1 MKRFLLSLVVLAAT
15 FVQAEEPRPS
25 RVDFTSEPVGAR
37 VFVNGAARGVTPLT
51 LFDLKPGA
59 CHVRYELEAHE
70 PKDQFFN
77 VEEGAYALKHI
88 ELVAQKGLL
97 LLTTEPAGCAVMLGD
112 LSLGETPRLITT
124 LDAPGVHRLQ
134 LKKAGYQPRT
144 VEVKFKGRT
153 PLAKHE
159 KLILDSGI
167 LEVTTVPAG
176 ATVMVNGIARGKT
189 PLTVRDIPNGR
200 SKVILK
206 LEGYKDETRE
216 LSLNAGDQQKLE
228 VALAAIPAKLMLSS
242 VPEGARF
249 YLDDKVLGKSPLIV
263 DPVAPGTHTV
273 RAELDGYGNQVK
285 SLVIGNGQTVREEF
299 RLTSTQGSLEVRT
312 QPSGVK
318 VTFVS
323 NTKLTGTTRGE
334 DDPKKFSKVLTIRNI
349 PAGEYTVLFSRH
361 GYAETTQRVKIESQ
375 RPTLLDVKMK
385 RVFTPNI
392 RIETLTGKH
401 TGVLVN
407 NGPDRI
413 VIETKP
419 GVNRAFM
426 REDIRKIEML
436 GEGL

>member
-15 FVQAEEPRPS
+15 FVRAEEPRPS

-77 VEEGAYALKHI
+77 VEEGVYALKHV

-124 LDAPGVHRLQ
+124 LDATDVHRLQ

-144 VEVKFKGRT
+144 VEIKFKGRT

-176 ATVMVNGIARGKT
+176 ATVIVNGITHGTT
-189 PLTVRDIPNGR
+189 PVTVRDIPNGR
-200 SKVILK
+200 SKVTLK
-206 LEGYKDETRE
+206 LDGYKDETRE
-216 LSLNAGDQQKLE
+216 LSLNAGDQQRLD
-228 VALAAIPAKLMLSS
+228 VALTAVPAKLMLSS

-249 YLDDKVLGKSPLIV
+249 YLNGTIRGKGPLIL
-263 DPVAPGTHTV
+263 DPIEPGSYTV
-273 RAELDGYGNQVK
+273 RAELNGYEILSKVLSVK
-285 SLVIGNGQTVREEF
+285 NGETVREEF
-299 RLTSTQGSLEVRT
+299 RLASNQGTLDVRT
-312 QPSGVK
+312 QPAGVK
-318 VTFVS
+318 VVIDKNPKWS
-323 NTKLTGTTRGE
+323 GTTRGE
-334 DDPKKFSKVLTIRNI
+334 DDPKKVSQTLSLRNL
-349 PAGEYTVLFSRH
+349 PAGEYTVVFSRF
-361 GYAETTQRVKIESQ
+361 GYAGKSEKVKIESQ
-375 RPTLLDVKMK
+375 QTTTLDVKLK
-385 RVFTPNI
+385 AVFTPNI
-392 RIETLTGKH
+392 RIITFTGQH

-407 NGPDRI
+407 QAYDRI

-419 GVNRAFM
+419 GVNRTFM
-426 REDIRKIEML
+426 RQDIRKVEML